1 MNERRP
7 QILTAKMHSVD
18 PTTAFEIGTLESHGD
33 TDVGR
38 VRSVNQD
45 AWEEWQ
51 DPEHQRHLLFV
62 ADGMGGHRGGE
73 VASQIAV
80 EEVGFVFKA
89 NADDEP
95 PSLLEEAFLRANRSI
110 FDRAQADSD
119 LRGMGTTG
127 VALLL
132 MGNQKGWVA
141 HVGDSRLYRLRN
153 NDLELLTGDHSVVG
167 ELIRRGQITQ
177 DEARVHPQRN
187 EILRAIG
194 TRLNLAVDINAV
206 DVQHGDRYLLCTDG
220 LSGMLSD
227 REIQEAMGADPLS
240 NVAPSLIECANQ
252 AGGTDNVT
260 LVVAEV
266 PSAEKS
272 ESTHRPHRP
281 GPEAAASGSGI
292 RWLVLLALLGGLLFL
307 FLGGSGS
314 ESN

>member
-7 QILTAKMHSVD
+7 QIQTAEMHSAG
-18 PTTAFEIGTLESHGD
+18 PSTAFEIRTLDSHGD

-45 AWEEWQ
+45 AWAEWQ
-51 DPEHQRHLLFV
+51 DAERQRHFLFV

-89 NADDEP
+89 NAGDEP
-95 PSLLEEAFLRANRSI
+95 PLLLEEAFLRANRSI
-110 FDRAQADSD
+110 FDRAQADAD
-119 LRGMGTTG
+119 LSGMGTTG

-132 MGNQKGWVA
+132 MGNHRGWVA

-153 NDLELLTGDHSVVG
+153 SELELLTGDHSVVG

-194 TRLNLAVDINAV
+194 TRLSLAVDINEV
-206 DVQHGDRYLLCTDG
+206 DVQHGDRFLLCTDG

-227 REIQEAMGADPLS
+227 REIEEVMRSAPLS
-240 NVAPSLIECANQ
+240 DVTAHLIERANQ

-260 LVVAEV
+260 LVVTEV
-266 PSAEKS
+266 PTVEKS
-272 ESTHRPHRP
+272 KSADHGHRP

-292 RWLVLLALLGGLLFL
+292 RWLVLLALIGGLLFL

-314 ESN
+314 EPN